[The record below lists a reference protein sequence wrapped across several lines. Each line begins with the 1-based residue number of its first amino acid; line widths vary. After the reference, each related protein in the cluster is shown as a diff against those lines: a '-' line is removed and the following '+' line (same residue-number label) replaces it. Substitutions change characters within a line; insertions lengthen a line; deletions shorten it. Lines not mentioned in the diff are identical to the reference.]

1 MNILII
7 GKNGQVGSSLVL
19 EAIKNCINYIAIS
32 RDECDITN
40 QDAVTRFFE
49 RKHDFDFII
58 NAAAYTQVDA
68 AENNLESARAANYFA
83 VQYLAEAAKKYNIPL
98 IHISTDYVF
107 DGEKTTAY
115 SEDDATNPKNVY
127 GQTKLDGENILK
139 KTWEKHI
146 ILRVSWVF
154 SEFGKN
160 FVKTIAQLYDKK
172 EIFSVVADQMG
183 SPTSARSIAE
193 VIITICKILY
203 QNENAAHY
211 WGIYHYSDFPHSN
224 WHQLASYVVS
234 QKIKKGGAIKE
245 VRPIEGKE
253 YPTVVQRP
261 KNSNLDR

>member
-183 SPTSARSIAE
+183 SPTSARSIAQ
-193 VIITICKILY
+193 VILTI
-203 QNENAAHY
+203 
-211 WGIYHYSDFPHSN
+211 F
-224 WHQLASYVVS
+224 
-234 QKIKKGGAIKE
+234 
-245 VRPIEGKE
+245 
-253 YPTVVQRP
+253 
-261 KNSNLDR
+261 